1 MAQGKKQ
8 GENSATDE
16 KKIVKN
22 IPGFYVILRGFFVN
36 ICLHLIN
43 FFIIGKQERN
53 RIFPLAGGGWGNEIR
68 ILAKIFRGHS

>member
-1 MAQGKKQ
+1 MHVNPGVGEIELQGLIFWLRGKKQ

-43 FFIIGKQERN
+43 FFYRKTGK
-53 RIFPLAGGGWGNEIR
+53 
-68 ILAKIFRGHS
+68 K